1 MQNVLSLLFL
11 NYEVVMSSQDIVIFF
26 NISGLF

>member
-11 NYEVVMSSQDIVIFF
+11 NYEVVMSSQEVVIFF
-26 NISGLF
+26 NISGLL